1 MRDYVP
7 PDIFLRVRAPQPLP
21 RWDIKDQTVHRRGQ
35 QPPAATPAAPAA
47 TVAPPPARPTAR
59 PTARLSAR
67 QVAQQ
72 VALKAQRETVLAYL
86 ATAAPGAGRTT
97 AQVSVRLGLGARSAC
112 QVLNHLRHLGAVEG
126 RKLRTRSTPHAPAQS
141 GVEWRLPTALP
152 WPPPPAPWHVPRA
165 VVGERT

>member
-7 PDIFLRVRAPQPLP
+7 PDIFRRVRAPQPLP
-21 RWDIKDQTVHRRGQ
+21 RLDIKDQTAHRRGQ

-59 PTARLSAR
+59 LSAR
-67 QVAQQ
+67 Q

-112 QVLNHLRHLGAVEG
+112 QVLNHLRQLGAVEG

-165 VVGERT
+165 AVGERT